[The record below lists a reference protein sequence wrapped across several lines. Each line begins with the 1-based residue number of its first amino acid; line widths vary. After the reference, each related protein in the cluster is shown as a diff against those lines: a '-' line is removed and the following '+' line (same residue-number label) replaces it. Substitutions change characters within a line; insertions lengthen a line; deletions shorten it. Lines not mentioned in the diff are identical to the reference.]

1 MVGEMFRIEI
11 MGGVAVIANDKV
23 KVVAMEEGN

>member
-11 MGGVAVIANDKV
+11 MGEVAVIVNDRV
-23 KVVAMEEGN
+23 KVVAMEEGD